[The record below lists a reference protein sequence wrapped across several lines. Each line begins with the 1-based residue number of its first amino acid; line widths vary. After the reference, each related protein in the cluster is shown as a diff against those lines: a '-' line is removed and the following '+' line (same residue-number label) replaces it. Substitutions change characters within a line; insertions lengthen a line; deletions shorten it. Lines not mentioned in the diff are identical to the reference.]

1 MELKIFSVYD
11 VKAEIYHP
19 PFYYNQVGQAL
30 RTFTDCI
37 NSNDHQFG
45 AHPSDYS
52 LFLLGSFDDGHGI
65 FKSHAPKS
73 LGNGVEFIA
82 RTDSLNGQGRPH
94 VAQQIGNDSRPK
106 PSTQG

>member
-1 MELKIFSVYD
+1 MDLRIFSVYD
-11 VKAEIYHP
+11 EKAEIYHP

-37 NSNDHQFG
+37 NSADHQFG

-52 LFLLGSFDDGHGI
+52 LFLLGSFSDQNGH
-65 FKSHAPKS
+65 FDAHAPKS

-82 RTDSLNGQGRPH
+82 RMDSLNGQGRPH
-94 VAQQIGNDSRPK
+94 GPQQISNDPRPE
-106 PSTQG
+106 PGSSG